1 MILRLSHR
9 DVKNT
14 GIGVVDVHVLIVSY
28 LQNENAN
35 IKNVM
40 PSTIPT
46 MPPAIGISSWP
57 FLRSIR
63 QPRNKKPNAR
73 LIKLEAVAILSN
85 RR

>member
-1 MILRLSHR
+1 MILRLSRR

-14 GIGVVDVHVLIVSY
+14 GIGVVDVHDLIVSY
-28 LQNENAN
+28 LQNENAE

-46 MPPAIGISSWP
+46 MPPAIGISSWL
-57 FLRSIR
+57 FLKSIR

-73 LIKLEAVAILSN
+73 PIKLEAVAILSN